1 MALQLSGL
9 SPCGLIVK
17 EAVAAAERERAA
29 HVKEAAAAASAERES
44 SCATTSQSAGG
55 RSGAAR
61 AVLLPIDNVGDIS
74 NLVPRHTPGGKP
86 RVSVGSKFS
95 QGLCPTQIPVP
106 DPLEEE
112 KSFSADS
119 SDSRVVAPLL
129 GNVLRS

>member
-1 MALQLSGL
+1 MLTYTGGAPADCPRWDDVSRR
-9 SPCGLIVK
+9 
-17 EAVAAAERERAA
+17 VADARMWF
-29 HVKEAAAAASAERES
+29 
-44 SCATTSQSAGG
+44 AG
-55 RSGAAR
+55 AR
-61 AVLLPIDNVGDIS
+61 AVLVPIDNVGDIS

-95 QGLCPTQIPVP
+95 QGLTQIPAP

-119 SDSRVVAPLL
+119 SDLRVVTPLL